1 LERFIKYVHFLFKY
15 KTALPVKSTFMKR
28 IFVVV
33 SLFSVMTVSAQSVSK
48 KTSLVKGQQIEQT
61 SKVSAN
67 ITQEMMGQ
75 SMEIK
80 METNSNGLLEV
91 KDVSADGYTVANT
104 VKRVVMN
111 MSAMG
116 NEQNFDSDK
125 KEDLDGPIGQTVK
138 DKIGVA
144 REYKL
149 NKDGVITALP
159 EAAKKDDPNS
169 MMGGVMGGAMEDELV
184 GNTYSA
190 LIAIP
195 AAGVKV
201 GDSWNDSTI
210 TKENKVRNTYT
221 LKQVNGNDAVVDVKG
236 TLNVDREMEQQGM
249 AMQMSMN
256 GTITG
261 ELTFDTKSGLIKTR
275 KQNTKATGSIEV
287 QGQTV
292 PLTLDTTAETTAV
305 IK

>member
-1 LERFIKYVHFLFKY
+1 
-15 KTALPVKSTFMKR
+15 MKR

-33 SLFSVMTVSAQSVSK
+33 SLFSVRTVSAQSVSK

-61 SKVSAN
+61 SKVTAN

-221 LKQVNGNDAVVDVKG
+221 LKQVNGNDAIVDVKG

>member
-1 LERFIKYVHFLFKY
+1 
-15 KTALPVKSTFMKR
+15 MKR

-61 SKVSAN
+61 SKVTAN

-221 LKQVNGNDAVVDVKG
+221 LKQVNGNDAIVDVKG

>member
-1 LERFIKYVHFLFKY
+1 
-15 KTALPVKSTFMKR
+15 MKR

-61 SKVSAN
+61 SKVTAN

-91 KDVSADGYTVANT
+91 KDVSNDGYTVANT

-159 EAAKKDDPNS
+159 EAVKKDDPNS

-195 AAGVKV
+195 ASGVKV

>member
-1 LERFIKYVHFLFKY
+1 
-15 KTALPVKSTFMKR
+15 MKR

-48 KTSLVKGQQIEQT
+48 KTTLVKGQQIEQT
-61 SKVSAN
+61 SKVTAN

-138 DKIGVA
+138 DKIGVS
-144 REYKL
+144 RQYKL

-169 MMGGVMGGAMEDELV
+169 MMGGVMGGAMEDELL

-190 LIAIP
+190 LITIP
-195 AAGVKV
+195 ASGVKV
-201 GDSWNDSTI
+201 GDSWNDSSI

>member
-1 LERFIKYVHFLFKY
+1 
-15 KTALPVKSTFMKR
+15 MKR

-33 SLFSVMTVSAQSVSK
+33 SMFSVMTVSAQSVST

-61 SKVSAN
+61 SKVIAN

-80 METNSNGLLEV
+80 METNSNGLVEV

-138 DKIGVA
+138 DKIGVS

-149 NKDGVITALP
+149 NKDGVITGLP
-159 EAAKKDDPNS
+159 VTEKKEGDNS
-169 MMGGVMGGAMEDELV
+169 MMGGVMSGAMEDELL

-201 GDSWNDSTI
+201 GDTWNDSTI

-221 LKQVNGNDAVVDVKG
+221 LKQVNGTDAVVDVKG
-236 TLNVDREMEQQGM
+236 TLVVDREMEQQGM
-249 AMQMSMN
+249 AMQMAMN

-261 ELTFDTKSGLIKTR
+261 ELTFDTKSGVIKSR

-287 QGQTV
+287 AGQSV

>member
-1 LERFIKYVHFLFKY
+1 M
-15 KTALPVKSTFMKR
+15 PVKSTFMKR

-61 SKVSAN
+61 SKVTAN

-221 LKQVNGNDAVVDVKG
+221 LKQVNGNDAIVDVKG

>member
-1 LERFIKYVHFLFKY
+1 MS
-15 KTALPVKSTFMKR
+15 VKSTFMKR

-91 KDVSADGYTVANT
+91 KDVSTDGYTVANT

-159 EAAKKDDPNS
+159 EAVKKDDPNS

-195 AAGVKV
+195 TAGVKV

>member
-1 LERFIKYVHFLFKY
+1 
-15 KTALPVKSTFMKR
+15 MKR

-48 KTSLVKGQQIEQT
+48 KTSLAKGQQIEQT
-61 SKVSAN
+61 SKVTAN

-221 LKQVNGNDAVVDVKG
+221 LKQVNGNDAIVDVKG

>member
-1 LERFIKYVHFLFKY
+1 LS
-15 KTALPVKSTFMKR
+15 VKSTFMKR

-91 KDVSADGYTVANT
+91 KDVSTDGYTVANT

-159 EAAKKDDPNS
+159 EAVKKDDPNS

>member
-1 LERFIKYVHFLFKY
+1 M
-15 KTALPVKSTFMKR
+15 PVKSTFMKR

-33 SLFSVMTVSAQSVSK
+33 SLFSAMTVSAQSVSK

-67 ITQEMMGQ
+67 IIQEMMGQ

-80 METNSNGLLEV
+80 METNSNGTVEV
-91 KDVSADGYTVANT
+91 KDVSADGFTVAST

-149 NKDGVITALP
+149 NKDGVITAIP
-159 EAAKKDDPNS
+159 AATKAEDPNS

-190 LIAIP
+190 LITLP

-201 GDSWNDSTI
+201 GESWNDSSI

-221 LKQVNGNDAVVDVKG
+221 LKQVNGDDAIVDVKG

-261 ELTFDTKSGLIKTR
+261 ELTFDTKSGVIKSR

-287 QGQTV
+287 QGQSV

>member
-1 LERFIKYVHFLFKY
+1 
-15 KTALPVKSTFMKR
+15 
-28 IFVVV
+28 
-33 SLFSVMTVSAQSVSK
+33 MTVSAQSVSK

-67 ITQEMMGQ
+67 IIQEMMGQ

-80 METNSNGLLEV
+80 METNSNGTVEV
-91 KDVSADGYTVANT
+91 KDVSADGFTVAST

-149 NKDGVITALP
+149 NKDGVITAIP
-159 EAAKKDDPNS
+159 AATKAEDPNS

-190 LIAIP
+190 LITLP

-201 GDSWNDSTI
+201 GESWNDSSI

-221 LKQVNGNDAVVDVKG
+221 LKQVNGDDAIVDVKG

-261 ELTFDTKSGLIKTR
+261 ELTFDTKSGVIKSR

-287 QGQTV
+287 QGQSV

>member
-1 LERFIKYVHFLFKY
+1 M
-15 KTALPVKSTFMKR
+15 PVKSTFMKR

-33 SLFSVMTVSAQSVSK
+33 SLFSIMTVSAQSVSK

>member
-1 LERFIKYVHFLFKY
+1 M
-15 KTALPVKSTFMKR
+15 PVKSTFMKR

-61 SKVSAN
+61 SKVTAN

-221 LKQVNGNDAVVDVKG
+221 LKQVNGNDAIVDVKG

-249 AMQMSMN
+249 AMLMSMN

>member
-1 LERFIKYVHFLFKY
+1 M
-15 KTALPVKSTFMKR
+15 PVKSTFMKR

-91 KDVSADGYTVANT
+91 KDASADGYTVANT
-104 VKRVVMN
+104 VKRVIMN

-169 MMGGVMGGAMEDELV
+169 MMGGVMGGAMEDELI

-261 ELTFDTKSGLIKTR
+261 ELTFDTKSGLIKAR

>member
-1 LERFIKYVHFLFKY
+1 MCSFFIQIQ
-15 KTALPVKSTFMKR
+15 TALPVKSTFMKR

-48 KTSLVKGQQIEQT
+48 KTTLVKGQQIEQT
-61 SKVSAN
+61 SKVTAN

-138 DKIGVA
+138 DKIGVS
-144 REYKL
+144 RQYKL

-169 MMGGVMGGAMEDELV
+169 MMGGVMGGAMEDELL

-190 LIAIP
+190 LITIP
-195 AAGVKV
+195 ASGVKV
-201 GDSWNDSTI
+201 GDSWNDSSI

>member
-1 LERFIKYVHFLFKY
+1 
-15 KTALPVKSTFMKR
+15 MKR

-91 KDVSADGYTVANT
+91 KDASADGYTVANT
-104 VKRVVMN
+104 VKRVIMN

-169 MMGGVMGGAMEDELV
+169 MMGGVMGGAMEDELI

-261 ELTFDTKSGLIKTR
+261 ELTFDTKSGLIKAR

>member
-1 LERFIKYVHFLFKY
+1 M
-15 KTALPVKSTFMKR
+15 PVKSTFMKR

-33 SLFSVMTVSAQSVSK
+33 SLFSAMTVSAQSVSK

-67 ITQEMMGQ
+67 IIQEMMGQ

-80 METNSNGLLEV
+80 METNSNGTVEV
-91 KDVSADGYTVANT
+91 KDVSADGFTVSST

-149 NKDGVITALP
+149 NKDGVITAIP
-159 EAAKKDDPNS
+159 AATKAEDPNS

-190 LIAIP
+190 LITLP

-201 GDSWNDSTI
+201 GESWNDSSI

-221 LKQVNGNDAVVDVKG
+221 LKQVNGDDAIVDVKG

-261 ELTFDTKSGLIKTR
+261 ELTFDTKSGVIKSR

-287 QGQTV
+287 QGQSV

>member
-1 LERFIKYVHFLFKY
+1 
-15 KTALPVKSTFMKR
+15 
-28 IFVVV
+28 
-33 SLFSVMTVSAQSVSK
+33 MTVSAQSVSK

-138 DKIGVA
+138 DKIGEA
-144 REYKL
+144 R
-149 NKDGVITALP
+149 
-159 EAAKKDDPNS
+159 
-169 MMGGVMGGAMEDELV
+169 
-184 GNTYSA
+184 
-190 LIAIP
+190 
-195 AAGVKV
+195 
-201 GDSWNDSTI
+201 
-210 TKENKVRNTYT
+210 
-221 LKQVNGNDAVVDVKG
+221 
-236 TLNVDREMEQQGM
+236 
-249 AMQMSMN
+249 
-256 GTITG
+256 
-261 ELTFDTKSGLIKTR
+261 
-275 KQNTKATGSIEV
+275 
-287 QGQTV
+287 
-292 PLTLDTTAETTAV
+292 
-305 IK
+305 